1 MIRTSN
7 LDKTYPL
14 TYIKAISDTEVFMTD
29 IEKRGL
35 DSNAVKLIA
44 IAAMTLDHIAWA
56 LWPDYP
62 HELLPLLMHLIGR
75 ITCPIMCFFI
85 AEGYHYTRDVNK
97 YTFRLFAFA
106 LVSHFC
112 YIFFSNDFV
121 DWHSFIPFYYGQ
133 ALNQTSVMWPLAWGL
148 VMLRAANSQR
158 LPRKAVPLIIIL
170 ICLVTFPSDWSCIA
184 SLCVLAFGTNRGD
197 LKKQSFW
204 LVFYVA
210 LYAVVYFFAIDKVY
224 GILQMGVVLAIPVI
238 KMYNGRRGKSPRVN
252 RFMKWLFYI
261 YYPLH
266 LLIIGLVK

>member
-1 MIRTSN
+1 MNSR
-7 LDKTYPL
+7 KTL
-14 TYIKAISDTEVFMTD
+14 
-29 IEKRGL
+29 
-35 DSNAVKLIA
+35 NANQVKLIA
-44 IAAMTLDHIAWA
+44 ILAMTIDHIAWM
-56 LWPDYP
+56 LFPGYP
-62 HELLPLLMHLIGR
+62 KAPLPILMHLVGR
-75 ITCPIMCFFI
+75 ITCPVMCYFI
-85 AEGYHYTRDVNK
+85 AEGYHYTRDIKK
-97 YTFRLFAFA
+97 YTARLFGFS
-106 LVSHFC
+106 VISHFA
-112 YIFFSNDFV
+112 YVFASMDFG
-121 DWHSFIPFYYGQ
+121 DWRSFIPFYYGSV
-133 ALNQTSVMWPLAWGL
+133 LNQTSVMWPLAWGL

-238 KMYNGRRGKSPRVN
+238 KMYNGQRGKSPRVN